1 MHNLNVP
8 KINVILTL
16 LKTCCCNKNI
26 DNLVVTYKRTV
37 TMTKM
42 KCVTHVIETY
52 HKKAYLTV
60 VKVMLLKG
68 T

>member
-8 KINVILTL
+8 KINVILAL
-16 LKTCCCNKNI
+16 LKICCCNKNI
-26 DNLVVTYKRTV
+26 DNLVVTYERTV

-42 KCVTHVIETY
+42 KCATHVIETY
-52 HKKAYLTV
+52 HKKAYLNV